1 MRAKKKNTGRAK
13 RGHKEGRKRAMATA
27 QQHMKHVI
35 MPKRGHTERT
45 KEGKNMQKK
54 RAKRG

>member
-1 MRAKKKNTGRAK
+1 
-13 RGHKEGRKRAMATA
+13 MATA

-45 KEGKNMQKK
+45 KEGKNMQKNKGKK
-54 RAKRG
+54 RVKGGQRKGKEAKNIEHELS